1 MLAYLRRKKLCRLLT
16 IAAKKLAA
24 IHGPIWSR
32 YNSGEDM
39 AKFVLKCR
47 DAINQGTITLDQK
60 EELWIIFLP
69 TSDWDD
75 VGGDMQLGNEIDFL
89 LNKLYRKE
97 ILVDTAEEP
106 HSMLD
111 RHWILRFMLIAAIVA
126 GALLS
131 WSLGGKHSW
140 MSPRIRHDSTKHEEA
155 RN

>member
-1 MLAYLRRKKLCRLLT
+1 MIMVTYLRRKKLCRLLT
-16 IAAKKLAA
+16 VAAKKLAA

-32 YNSGEDM
+32 YNSGDDI
-39 AKFVLKCR
+39 AKFVLQCR

-60 EELWIIFLP
+60 KELWIIFLP

-97 ILVDTAEEP
+97 ILGDTAERP
-106 HSMLD
+106 HSLFN
-111 RHWILRFMLIAAIVA
+111 RQRVLWLIWIAAIVG

-131 WSLGGKHSW
+131 WSSHRAHW
-140 MSPRIRHDSTKHEEA
+140 WPSPRIGKR
-155 RN
+155 